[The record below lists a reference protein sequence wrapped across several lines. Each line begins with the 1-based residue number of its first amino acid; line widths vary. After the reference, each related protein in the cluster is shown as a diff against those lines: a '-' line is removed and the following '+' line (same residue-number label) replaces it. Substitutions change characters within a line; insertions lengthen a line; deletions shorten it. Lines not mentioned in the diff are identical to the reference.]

1 MNKKIVLATGNQG
14 KVKEMADLLSDFGFE
29 VHAQSEFNVSEV
41 AETGTTFIENAIIK
55 ARHAAKETG
64 LAAIADD
71 SGLEIDYLKGAPG
84 IYSARY
90 YGEGATDKLNLEK
103 VLTEMQGVPE
113 EQRTARFHCVLVLMR
128 HESDPT
134 PLVCH
139 GKWEGRILTEASG
152 ENGFGYDPIF
162 FVPEEGCAS
171 AELEPVRKKQLSHR
185 GKALNELFET
195 LKLKVCKRCRRYLP
209 SLHRL
214 LVCIFT
220 SRGVCK
226 SVLTVISTRMLKR
239 ERYLS
244 RLTSQH
250 FLKIWML
257 ILLVINLLTMSVHC
271 TRSSLVVVRQA

>member
-29 VHAQSEFNVSEV
+29 VHAQSEFDVSEV

-64 LAAIADD
+64 FAAIADD

-103 VLTEMQGVPE
+103 VLAEMQGVPE

-128 HESDPT
+128 HENDPT

-185 GKALNELFET
+185 GKALNELFAT
-195 LKLKVCKRCRRYLP
+195 IKTQGL
-209 SLHRL
+209 
-214 LVCIFT
+214 
-220 SRGVCK
+220 
-226 SVLTVISTRMLKR
+226 
-239 ERYLS
+239 
-244 RLTSQH
+244 
-250 FLKIWML
+250 
-257 ILLVINLLTMSVHC
+257 
-271 TRSSLVVVRQA
+271 